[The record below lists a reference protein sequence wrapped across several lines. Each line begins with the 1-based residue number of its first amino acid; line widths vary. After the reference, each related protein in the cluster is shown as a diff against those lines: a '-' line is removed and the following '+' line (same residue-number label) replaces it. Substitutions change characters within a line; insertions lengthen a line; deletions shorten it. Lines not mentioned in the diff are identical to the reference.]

1 MAETTDVLML
11 PNVINGLKKSSII
24 RTSKMATIDKKLAK
38 GLLGKLSQ
46 TELNDLNQKLNI
58 LFQLLN

>member
-11 PNVINGLKKSSII
+11 PNVINGLKKSSLT

-46 TELNDLNQKLNI
+46 TELNDLNQKLKI

>member
-11 PNVINGLKKSSII
+11 PNVINGLKKSSLI

-46 TELNDLNQKLNI
+46 TELNDLNQKLKI